1 LVDFFH
7 ASSDDIGEEEEA
19 MDTQFEGFATLAIPN
34 NMRTQASLAN
44 KKKRERKQ
52 MANANKPSAAL
63 DGLTPKEYRLK
74 VRPHA
79 RPPARSSAC
88 PHSHACSMPDRLATV
103 LPDLDEL
110 TA

>member
-1 LVDFFH
+1 
-7 ASSDDIGEEEEA
+7 
-19 MDTQFEGFATLAIPN
+19 MDTQFEGFATLAIPDH
-34 NMRTQASLAN
+34 MRTKASLAQ
-44 KKKRERKQ
+44 KKERERKRTT
-52 MANANKPSAAL
+52 NANKPSAAL
-63 DGLTPKEYRLK
+63 GGLTPKEFRVK

-79 RPPARSSAC
+79 RPLARSSAC